1 MTIDSRDDWFFT
13 VLHFPKGIL
22 LNLKLPLE
30 AECNIP
36 WHSPCPPS
44 EGTIFA
50 VSCCLYK
57 IMGIPEI
64 NHENK
69 VRIKAIELAVSA
81 QEWRQDDV
89 EVMGWFHK
97 LKMWVTYQKTI
108 LVLFELF
115 FPYFCVCQI
124 GQKWPECK
132 YKMSERKFK
141 DKVSTSISFPH
152 LFSRLSFMLLFL
164 SPWRS
169 I

>member
-1 MTIDSRDDWFFT
+1 MTLFLSSLWGYH
-13 VLHFPKGIL
+13 L
-22 LNLKLPLE
+22 
-30 AECNIP
+30 
-36 WHSPCPPS
+36 
-44 EGTIFA
+44 
-50 VSCCLYK
+50 CCLLLFVQDK
-57 IMGIPEI
+57 GIPEI

-69 VRIKAIELAVSA
+69 RRIKAIELAISA
-81 QEWRQDDV
+81 QEWRQYDV

-108 LVLFELF
+108 LILFELF
-115 FPYFCVCQI
+115 FSYFYVCQI

-141 DKVSTSISFPH
+141 DKVSTSISFSH
-152 LFSRLSFMLLFL
+152 LFSRFSFMLLFL